1 MLKKETRCLDAAT
14 YYHQAEF
21 YLPAGDARNTLYDGF
36 ARNYAAGMKNVAGY
50 ESGI

>member
-21 YLPAGDARNTLYDGF
+21 YLPAGDARN
-36 ARNYAAGMKNVAGY
+36 YAAGMKNVAGY